1 MLALN
6 LWLKTLGG
14 YANNQKN
21 SSTTKIGEHIPC
33 KHSMSNIWTLD
44 DIGNNHTL
52 SRGEDC
58 MKKFCSFLKDHIKN
72 KLNFEKKKKCY
83 S

>member
-1 MLALN
+1 
-6 LWLKTLGG
+6 
-14 YANNQKN
+14 
-21 SSTTKIGEHIPC
+21 
-33 KHSMSNIWTLD
+33 MSNIWTLD

-83 S
+83 R